1 MTPFWVSLGASV
13 LLTGLAV
20 PLLRRA
26 RFLDVPNQR
35 SSHAVVTPRGGG
47 AAVMVAVVLGV
58 VVGAVVQAWPLVLVA
73 LVLALVGLADDA
85 RSLPARVRLGAQLLL
100 GVALCTWV
108 AAYVGTGGL
117 PGVVFA
123 VVGVFGVVAY
133 VNAFNFMDGVNG
145 ISALNALLAGT
156 WFAWLGHE
164 YDLAAVTLVA
174 SALAGAALGFLPWNA
189 PRAQLFLGDVGSYG
203 IGALVAGL
211 AVLSLGGGAPVAWA
225 TAPLLVYLAD
235 TGWVILRR
243 ARRGAPLAEAHREHV
258 YQRLVA
264 RGWGHL
270 PAALATAVAG
280 GAVCLL
286 VVSLAAEHPVATAG
300 LTLLVVVLYLSLPA
314 LDARVRPSGAEV
326 SA

>member
-1 MTPFWVSLGASV
+1 MTPFWVSLGASL

-58 VVGAVVQAWPLVLVA
+58 VVGAETQAWPLVLVA

-85 RSLPARVRLGAQLLL
+85 RSLPARIRLGAQLLL
-100 GVALCTWV
+100 GTALCSWV

-117 PGVVFA
+117 PGVVFG

-145 ISALNALLAGT
+145 ISALNALMAGA

-164 YDLAAVTLVA
+164 YDLPVVALMA

-189 PRAQLFLGDVGSYG
+189 PRARVFLGDVGSYG
-203 IGALVAGL
+203 IGAVTAGL
-211 AVLSLGGGAPVAWA
+211 AVLSLGGGAPATWV

-235 TGWVILRR
+235 TGWVIVRR
-243 ARRGAPLAEAHREHV
+243 ARRGAPLMEAHREHV
-258 YQRLVA
+258 YQRLVS

-270 PAALATAVAG
+270 PAASATAGA
-280 GAVCLL
+280 GAVICLL
-286 VVSLAAEHPVATAG
+286 VAALASEHPVATSG
-300 LTLLVVVLYLSLPA
+300 LTILVLVLYLALPA
-314 LDARVRPSGAEV
+314 LDSRVRPSANRV
-326 SA
+326 ST

>member
-1 MTPFWVSLGASV
+1 MTPFWASFGASI

-47 AAVMVAVVLGV
+47 AAVMAAVVLGV
-58 VVGAVVQAWPLVLVA
+58 VVGAETQAWPLVGVA

-85 RSLPARVRLGAQLLL
+85 RSLPARIRLGAQLLL
-100 GVALCTWV
+100 GTALCGWV
-108 AAYVGTGGL
+108 ATYVGTGGL
-117 PGVVFA
+117 PGVVFG
-123 VVGVFGVVAY
+123 VGGVFGVVAY

-145 ISALNALLAGT
+145 ISALNALLAGG

-164 YDLAAVTLVA
+164 YDLAVVALVA
-174 SALAGAALGFLPWNA
+174 TALAGAALGFLPWNA
-189 PRAQLFLGDVGSYG
+189 PRAQVFLGDVGSYG
-203 IGALVAGL
+203 IGALIAGL
-211 AVLSLGGGAPVAWA
+211 AVLSLGGGAPLVWV

-243 ARRGAPLAEAHREHV
+243 ARRGAPLLEAHREHV
-258 YQRLVA
+258 YQRLVS

-270 PAALATAVAG
+270 PAACATAGAGAIICLMVA
-280 GAVCLL
+280 A
-286 VVSLAAEHPVATAG
+286 LASEHPVATAG
-300 LTLLVVVLYLSLPA
+300 LTMLVLVLYLALPA
-314 LDARVRPSGAEV
+314 LDSRVRPRV
-326 SA
+326 ST

>member
-1 MTPFWVSLGASV
+1 VTPFWVSLGASV

-47 AAVMVAVVLGV
+47 AAVMAAVVLGV
-58 VVGAVVQAWPLVLVA
+58 VVASEAQAWPLVLVA

-85 RSLPARVRLGAQLLL
+85 RSLPARIRLGAQLLL
-100 GVALCTWV
+100 GTALCGWV
-108 AAYVGTGGL
+108 AADVGTGGL
-117 PGVVFA
+117 PVVMFA
-123 VVGVFGVVAY
+123 VIGVFGVVAY

-145 ISALNALLAGT
+145 ISALNALLAGA

-164 YDLAAVTLVA
+164 YDLTVVALVA

-203 IGALVAGL
+203 IGALIAGL
-211 AVLSLGGGAPVAWA
+211 AVLSLGGGAPGAWV

-243 ARRGAPLAEAHREHV
+243 ARRGAPLTEAHREHV
-258 YQRLVA
+258 YQRLVGC
-264 RGWGHL
+264 GWGHL
-270 PAALATAVAG
+270 PAALATAAA
-280 GAVCLL
+280 GAVICL
-286 VVSLAAEHPVATAG
+286 VVAALSSEHPVATSG
-300 LTLLVVVLYLSLPA
+300 LTALVLVLYLALPSI
-314 LDARVRPSGAEV
+314 DDRVRPCSSRV